1 MYQIICDYCGEKI
14 KFPELNQKTISCSN
28 CNSSLE
34 HLAVQEI
41 SAQQD
46 SIDKKEES
54 HGNGLILIYQKTGQQ
69 ISISNFEKVILG
81 RENFGSEVLGKIPQ
95 ISRAHCC
102 IELRDNQYIIND
114 LGSMHGTYIGINK
127 TDCKINPNQNIND
140 NDLIFLG
147 REPFL
152 VKFITPPASEQVKY
166 EIKEEVQLDETKAKK
181 IIKYRCKSCG
191 TEFDEKLDI
200 CPKCGTYGE
209 IEVIEK

>member
-14 KFPELNQKTISCSN
+14 KFSELNQKPISCSN

-34 HLAVQEI
+34 YLAVQEI
-41 SAQQD
+41 SALQD

-54 HGNGLILIYQKTGQQ
+54 HGNGLVLIYQKTGQQ

-102 IELRDNQYIIND
+102 IELRDNHYIIND
-114 LGSMHGTYIGINK
+114 LGSMHGTFIGINK
-127 TDCKINPNQNIND
+127 TDCKINLNQNIND

-152 VKFITPPASEQVKY
+152 VKFITQHIQEKDGH
-166 EIKEEVQLDETKAKK
+166 EIKKEVHLDETETKK

-191 TEFDEKLDI
+191 TEFDEKLEI
-200 CPKCGTYGE
+200 CPIDGAYGE
-209 IEVIEK
+209 MEVIEK